1 MKKTIHI
8 GKLICS
14 KLKEDGRTASW
25 LAQKLNCD
33 RTNVYK
39 IFRKSSIDVA
49 LLLHIST
56 VLDFD
61 FFSCYSALM
70 REGKHEATG

>member
-1 MKKTIHI
+1 V
-8 GKLICS
+8 
-14 KLKEDGRTASW
+14 KEEGRTASW

-39 IFRKSSIDVA
+39 IFRKPSIDMA
-49 LLLHIST
+49 QLLHISI
-56 VLDFD
+56 VLNFD

-70 REGKHEATG
+70 REGGHVEPEKP